1 MKYICIIVVMLLSM
15 TMSGQTLLPNQKVIK
30 KTFNYFLIE
39 GKSKKGEYKTMLYSY
54 TVSFTHKSSIK
65 YVYAGNTEEE
75 EQLYSV
81 VLDNRRNTSNFL
93 NDYNLFTWYV
103 EEGVVHLRQEVLSG
117 EYKGLVLI
125 FK

>member
-1 MKYICIIVVMLLSM
+1 MLLSM

-103 EEGVVHLRQEVLSG
+103 QDGIVHLRQEILSG